1 MSGPQAFPSPDLGP
15 ARGPGCDRTG
25 DAPWATA
32 LRVAALL
39 ATDPHGLGGVVVR
52 AGAGPVRDSWLDALR
67 SALGGRPWRRLP
79 PGTGDARLIGGL
91 DLPATLAAG
100 RAVSARGLLAE
111 ADGGVVVV
119 PMAERLDPG
128 TAARLAAVLDTGTV
142 ALERDGLAAR
152 HPARIG
158 LVLLDEGGPD
168 EAVPDTLADRL
179 AFRIALD
186 GIGLGDLGEGRA
198 ALAPSMDLGPAR
210 DPLPPP
216 SAGEGGPSLS
226 RGQERGATVQSEAEA
241 FMPAPPLPD
250 AGFPSPDPLRG
261 PPSPAEGG
269 GLEFGSTVGGLG
281 VEGRASAHEEHLPR
295 PDPAADPVAALCTAA
310 AALGIASPRAPLLA
324 LRVGRAITGAHSS
337 TPPGYASVPEPGE
350 AALTE
355 AARLVLAHR
364 ATSLPAPEAP
374 PQDGPDD
381 APEPDSAETPEPP
394 EDPGHAPEPPGDVV
408 LAAVRAA
415 IPPDLLARLEAGAP
429 VSGPRAG
436 RFGPAKAD
444 PRGGRPA
451 GARPGD
457 PRRGRLDLVA
467 TLRAAVPWQRLRQGS
482 QPGLRP
488 IRIRA
493 EDLRIRRLVRAPET
507 TTIFCVDASGS
518 AARERL
524 AEAKGAVEL
533 MLGEAYARRDRV
545 ALVAFRGAGAA
556 LVLPPTRALAR
567 ARRDLA
573 GLPGGGGTPLA
584 AGLDAAGAL
593 AAQIRRGGGRP
604 VLVVLTDGRAN
615 VARSGAGGRALAGAE
630 AESAARAL
638 RGLGVPVLVLDTGAR
653 GEGARALA
661 RAAGALYR
669 ALPQA
674 DPETL
679 RDAARTL
686 RP

>member
-1 MSGPQAFPSPDLGP
+1 M
-15 ARGPGCDRTG
+15 
-25 DAPWATA
+25 
-32 LRVAALL
+32 
-39 ATDPHGLGGVVVR
+39 VR
-52 AGAGPVRDSWLDALR
+52 AGAGPVRERWLDALR
-67 SALGGRPWRRLP
+67 AALGDRPWRRLP

-100 RAVSARGLLAE
+100 RPVTARGLLAE

-128 TAARLAAVLDTGTV
+128 TAARLAAVLDTGAV

-168 EAVPDTLADRL
+168 EAVPEALADRI
-179 AFRIALD
+179 AFRIDLN
-186 GIGLGDLGEGRA
+186 GIGLGDLGDGRSLEA
-198 ALAPSMDLGPAR
+198 GHAQDRAPSTCLPAPSQSPPHPEGVGWDDAGPGGS
-210 DPLPPP
+210 PL
-216 SAGEGGPSLS
+216 SRTGEGACHASHPEPEPGC
-226 RGQERGATVQSEAEA
+226 ATH
-241 FMPAPPLPD
+241 
-250 AGFPSPDPLRG
+250 PDP
-261 PPSPAEGG
+261 A
-269 GLEFGSTVGGLG
+269 
-281 VEGRASAHEEHLPR
+281 A
-295 PDPAADPVAALCTAA
+295 DPAADPVAALCTAA

-324 LRVGRAITGAHSS
+324 LRVARAVAGAPSDLRPHPEVPRQRPRRR
-337 TPPGYASVPEPGE
+337 PPGIAEASGDLLRGCFAAPQDEVEGWDRPGIPRGLSAVPGDAPGT

-364 ATSLPAPEAP
+364 ATCLPAPEQA
-374 PQDGPDD
+374 PQDVPDD
-381 APEPDSAETPEPP
+381 APEPESAETPEAP
-394 EDPGHAPEPPGDVV
+394 EDPGHASEPPDDVV
-408 LAAVRAA
+408 LAAARAA
-415 IPPDLLARLEAGAP
+415 IPPDLLARLAAGTP

-436 RFGPAKAD
+436 RFGAAKAD

-467 TLRAAVPWQRLRQGS
+467 TLRAAIPWQRLRQGAHPS
-482 QPGLRP
+482 ARP

-493 EDLRIRRLVRAPET
+493 EALRIRRLVRAPEP

-545 ALVAFRGAGAA
+545 ALVAFRGAGAE

-584 AGLDAAGAL
+584 AGLDAAAAL
-593 AAQIRRGGGRP
+593 ATQIRRGGGRP
-604 VLVVLTDGRAN
+604 VVVVLTDGRAN
-615 VARSGAGGRALAGAE
+615 VARSGAGGRAQAGAE
-630 AESAARAL
+630 AESAARGL
-638 RGLGVPVLVLDTGAR
+638 RGLGIPVLVLDTGAR

-661 RAAGALYR
+661 QAAGALYR

-679 RDAARTL
+679 REAARTL
-686 RP
+686 HP